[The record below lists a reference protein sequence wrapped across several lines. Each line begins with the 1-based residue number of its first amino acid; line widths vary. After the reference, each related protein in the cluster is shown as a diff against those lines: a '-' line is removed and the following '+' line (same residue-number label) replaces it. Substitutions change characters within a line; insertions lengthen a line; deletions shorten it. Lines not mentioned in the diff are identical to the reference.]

1 MSTELYHDLPLPHAV
16 TLGYLSNV
24 FASNLRWGPG
34 RYSGWLGV
42 VLLNYIFK
50 LCHGSTDLDNKLNL
64 FLQIQIKH

>member
-1 MSTELYHDLPLPHAV
+1 LIISTELYHDLPLPHAV

-42 VLLNYIFK
+42 VLLNYIVE
-50 LCHGSTDLDNKLNL
+50 
-64 FLQIQIKH
+64 I